1 MAGPKQLIPEVVEP
15 EESLPADL
23 RALTQFARLMDE
35 AIAIPGTKR
44 RMGLDPLLGLIPGVG
59 DAIAALLST
68 WIVVGAL
75 RWRVPLWRVTRM
87 VANILIDLAFG
98 SVPVIG
104 DIFDFFFE
112 ENVMNLKM
120 LLRYRDRQQPP
131 RTIAQVAGTT
141 LVVVL
146 IILGVALLIIA
157 GLVALILWIIHQR

>member
-1 MAGPKQLIPEVVEP
+1 
-15 EESLPADL
+15 
-23 RALTQFARLMDE
+23 
-35 AIAIPGTKR
+35 
-44 RMGLDPLLGLIPGVG
+44 MGLDPLLGLIPGVG

-98 SVPVIG
+98 SVPVVG

-120 LLRYRDRQQPP
+120 LLRYRDRRQAP
-131 RTIAQVAGTT
+131 RTLAQVAGVSI
-141 LVVVL
+141 VVVL
-146 IILGVALLIIA
+146 IILGAALLIVS
-157 GLVALILWIIHQR
+157 GLFALVLWIIHQR